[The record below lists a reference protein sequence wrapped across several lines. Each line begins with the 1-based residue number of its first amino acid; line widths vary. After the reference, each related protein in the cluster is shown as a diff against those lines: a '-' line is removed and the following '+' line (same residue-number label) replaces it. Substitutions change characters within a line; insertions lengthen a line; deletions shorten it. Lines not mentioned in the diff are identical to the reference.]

1 MRLRARIFDGAF
13 HTTMRTADRVIDALY
28 GVSTAVERR
37 YGDLVHAQ
45 TRHGDS
51 EMNMPSYYLRL
62 LALRHALA
70 PTPDDVLVDL
80 GCGTGRALF
89 VFARAGLRC
98 VRGVDFHGE
107 TCRLAAEN
115 VRRYA
120 KRAAGRAPGCI
131 EILHQDAA
139 AYPFSDE
146 TIVYLFNPFGRATL
160 RAVVENLR
168 ASLLVRPRRVRIGYY
183 HPLHGDVLDSVA
195 WLRRVTLVRGFKTNI
210 AVYETRALSASN
222 LL

>member
-1 MRLRARIFDGAF
+1 MGLRARIFDRAF
-13 HTTMRTADRVIDALY
+13 HLTMRTADRVVDAVY
-28 GVSTAVERR
+28 GVSTSVERR
-37 YGDLVHAQ
+37 YGDLAHAQ
-45 TRHGDS
+45 TQHGDS

-62 LALRHALA
+62 LALRAALA
-70 PTPDDVLVDL
+70 PTENDVLVDL

-115 VRRYA
+115 VRRFA
-120 KRAAGRAPGCI
+120 NRAQARV
-131 EILHQDAA
+131 EIVHQDAA

-160 RAVVENLR
+160 RAVLENLR
-168 ASLLVRPRRVRIGYY
+168 ASLLARPRRVRIGYY
-183 HPLHGDVLDSVA
+183 HPLHGDLLDSVP
-195 WLRRVTLVRGFKTNI
+195 WLRRAALVRGFKTNI

-222 LL
+222 LI